1 MADFDKDEY
10 LSDAEAFDKLAGQT
24 RSGETATNA
33 QDYQSDEAASSAS
46 SQASGEKPGADCAA
60 GAASASAQGSGAAD
74 SATADSAT
82 ADADQTAADAGQTAA
97 ADNAAAQNA
106 AAANDADA
114 SADGNSDH
122 TSAAADATSAEG
134 SDASDSGLTE
144 LGKAKKEA
152 ADYLEAL
159 QRERADFVNYR
170 ARMNKEKQLARER
183 GVEDALVA
191 LLPALDNLDRIR
203 ENNEKSAE
211 MESLLK
217 QFDRAFAKFS
227 IEKFGQKG
235 DAFDP
240 SHHEAVLHHTS
251 PDVSK
256 AQIDA
261 VVEAGYK
268 MGDRILRAAKV
279 VVVSPE
285 EK

>member
-10 LSDAEAFDKLAGQT
+10 LSDAEAFDKLAGQA

-74 SATADSAT
+74 SAAS
-82 ADADQTAADAGQTAA
+82 DAGQTAA
-97 ADNAAAQNA
+97 AADDAAAQNA
-106 AAANDADA
+106 AAASDADA
-114 SADGNSDH
+114 SAAADSDQH
-122 TSAAADATSAEG
+122 SAAADAASADG
-134 SDASDSGLTE
+134 SDAGDSGLTE

-211 MESLLK
+211 IESLLK

-251 PDVSK
+251 PDVSE

>member
-10 LSDAEAFDKLAGQT
+10 LSDAEAFDKLAGQA

-46 SQASGEKPGADCAA
+46 
-60 GAASASAQGSGAAD
+60 ASAQGSGAAD
-74 SATADSAT
+74 SA
-82 ADADQTAADAGQTAA
+82 AADAGQTAA
-97 ADNAAAQNA
+97 AADDAAAQNA
-106 AAANDADA
+106 AAASDADA
-114 SADGNSDH
+114 SAAADSDH
-122 TSAAADATSAEG
+122 TSAAADAASADG
-134 SDASDSGLTE
+134 SDAGDSGLTE

-227 IEKFGQKG
+227 IEKFGRKG

-251 PDVSK
+251 PDVSE

>member
-10 LSDAEAFDKLAGQT
+10 LSDAEAFDKLAGQA

-74 SATADSAT
+74 SD
-82 ADADQTAADAGQTAA
+82 AADAGQTAA
-97 ADNAAAQNA
+97 AADDAAAQNA
-106 AAANDADA
+106 AAASDADA
-114 SADGNSDH
+114 SAAADSDH
-122 TSAAADATSAEG
+122 TSAAADAASADG
-134 SDASDSGLTE
+134 SDAGDSGLTE

-227 IEKFGQKG
+227 IEKFGRKG

>member
-10 LSDAEAFDKLAGQT
+10 LSDAEAFDKLAGQA

-60 GAASASAQGSGAAD
+60 GAESASAQGSGAAD
-74 SATADSAT
+74 SA
-82 ADADQTAADAGQTAA
+82 AAD
-97 ADNAAAQNA
+97 DAAAQNA
-106 AAANDADA
+106 AAASDADA
-114 SADGNSDH
+114 SAAADSDQH
-122 TSAAADATSAEG
+122 SAAADAASADG
-134 SDASDSGLTE
+134 SDAGDSGLTE

>member
-10 LSDAEAFDKLAGQT
+10 LSDAEAFDKLAGQA

-46 SQASGEKPGADCAA
+46 SQASGGKPGADCAA
-60 GAASASAQGSGAAD
+60 GAASARAQGSGAAD
-74 SATADSAT
+74 SA
-82 ADADQTAADAGQTAA
+82 AADASQTAA
-97 ADNAAAQNA
+97 AADDAAAQNA
-106 AAANDADA
+106 AAASDADA
-114 SADGNSDH
+114 SAAADSDH
-122 TSAAADATSAEG
+122 TSAAADAASADG
-134 SDASDSGLTE
+134 SDAGDSGLTE

-227 IEKFGQKG
+227 IEKFGRKG

-251 PDVSK
+251 PDVSE

>member
-10 LSDAEAFDKLAGQT
+10 LSDAEAFDKLAGQA

-74 SATADSAT
+74 SA
-82 ADADQTAADAGQTAA
+82 AADAGQTAA
-97 ADNAAAQNA
+97 AADDAAAQNTA
-106 AAANDADA
+106 AASDADA
-114 SADGNSDH
+114 SAAADSDQH
-122 TSAAADATSAEG
+122 SAAADAASADG
-134 SDASDSGLTE
+134 SDAGDSGLTE

-227 IEKFGQKG
+227 IEKFGRKG

-251 PDVSK
+251 PDVSE

>member
-10 LSDAEAFDKLAGQT
+10 LSDAEAFDKLAGQA

-60 GAASASAQGSGAAD
+60 GAASASAQGSCAAD
-74 SATADSAT
+74 SA
-82 ADADQTAADAGQTAA
+82 AADAGQTAA
-97 ADNAAAQNA
+97 AADDAAAQNA
-106 AAANDADA
+106 AAASDADA
-114 SADGNSDH
+114 SAAADSDH
-122 TSAAADATSAEG
+122 TSAAADAASADG
-134 SDASDSGLTE
+134 SDAGDSGLTE

-285 EK
+285 EE

>member
-10 LSDAEAFDKLAGQT
+10 LSDAEAFDKLAGQA

-60 GAASASAQGSGAAD
+60 GAASAPAPGSGAAD
-74 SATADSAT
+74 SA
-82 ADADQTAADAGQTAA
+82 AADASQTAA
-97 ADNAAAQNA
+97 AADDAAAQNA
-106 AAANDADA
+106 AAASDADA
-114 SADGNSDH
+114 SAAADSDH
-122 TSAAADATSAEG
+122 TSAAADAASADG
-134 SDASDSGLTE
+134 SDAGDSGLTE

-227 IEKFGQKG
+227 IEKFGRKG

-251 PDVSK
+251 PDVSE

>member
-10 LSDAEAFDKLAGQT
+10 LSDAEAFDKLAGQA

-46 SQASGEKPGADCAA
+46 SQASGEKTGADCAA

-74 SATADSAT
+74 SA
-82 ADADQTAADAGQTAA
+82 AADAGQTAA
-97 ADNAAAQNA
+97 AADDAAAQNA
-106 AAANDADA
+106 AAASDADA
-114 SADGNSDH
+114 SAAADSDQH
-122 TSAAADATSAEG
+122 SAAADAASADG
-134 SDASDSGLTE
+134 SDAGDSGLTE

-227 IEKFGQKG
+227 IEKFGRKG

-251 PDVSK
+251 PDVSE

>member
-10 LSDAEAFDKLAGQT
+10 LSDAEAFDKLAGQA

-46 SQASGEKPGADCAA
+46 SQASGGKPGADCAA

-74 SATADSAT
+74 SA
-82 ADADQTAADAGQTAA
+82 AADAGQTAA
-97 ADNAAAQNA
+97 AADDAAAQNA
-106 AAANDADA
+106 AAASDADA
-114 SADGNSDH
+114 SAAADSDH
-122 TSAAADATSAEG
+122 TSAAADAASADG
-134 SDASDSGLTE
+134 SDAGDSGLTE

-227 IEKFGQKG
+227 IEKFGRKG

-251 PDVSK
+251 PDVSE

>member
-10 LSDAEAFDKLAGQT
+10 LSDAEAFDKLAGQA

-33 QDYQSDEAASSAS
+33 QDYQHDEAASSAS
-46 SQASGEKPGADCAA
+46 SQASGEKPDADTAA

-74 SATADSAT
+74 SAAADASV
-82 ADADQTAADAGQTAA
+82 ADADQTAAGQTAA

-114 SADGNSDH
+114 STDGDSDH
-122 TSAAADATSAEG
+122 TSAATDATSAKG

-251 PDVSK
+251 PDVSE

>member
-10 LSDAEAFDKLAGQT
+10 LSDAEAFDKLAGQA

-74 SATADSAT
+74 SA
-82 ADADQTAADAGQTAA
+82 AADAGQTAA
-97 ADNAAAQNA
+97 AADDAAAQNA
-106 AAANDADA
+106 TAASDADA
-114 SADGNSDH
+114 SAAADSDQH
-122 TSAAADATSAEG
+122 SAAADAASADG
-134 SDASDSGLTE
+134 SDAGDSGLTE

-152 ADYLEAL
+152 ADYLQAL

-227 IEKFGQKG
+227 IEKFGRKG

-251 PDVSK
+251 PDVSE

>member
-10 LSDAEAFDKLAGQT
+10 LSDAEAFDKLAGQA

-74 SATADSAT
+74 SAAADNA
-82 ADADQTAADAGQTAA
+82 AADAGQTAA
-97 ADNAAAQNA
+97 AADAAAAQNA
-106 AAANDADA
+106 AAASDADA
-114 SADGNSDH
+114 SAAADSDQH
-122 TSAAADATSAEG
+122 SAAADAASADG
-134 SDASDSGLTE
+134 SDAGDSGLTE

-251 PDVSK
+251 PDVSE

>member
-10 LSDAEAFDKLAGQT
+10 LSDAEAFDKLAGQA

-74 SATADSAT
+74 SA
-82 ADADQTAADAGQTAA
+82 AADAGQTAA
-97 ADNAAAQNA
+97 AADDAAAQNA
-106 AAANDADA
+106 AAASDADA
-114 SADGNSDH
+114 SAAADSDQH
-122 TSAAADATSAEG
+122 SAAADAASADG
-134 SDASDSGLTE
+134 SDAGDSGLTE

-227 IEKFGQKG
+227 IEKFGRKG

-251 PDVSK
+251 PDVSE

>member
-10 LSDAEAFDKLAGQT
+10 LSDAEAFDKLAGQA

-60 GAASASAQGSGAAD
+60 GATSASAQGSGAAD
-74 SATADSAT
+74 SA
-82 ADADQTAADAGQTAA
+82 AADAGQTAA
-97 ADNAAAQNA
+97 AADAAAAQNA
-106 AAANDADA
+106 AAASDADA
-114 SADGNSDH
+114 SAAADSDQH
-122 TSAAADATSAEG
+122 SAAADAASADG
-134 SDASDSGLTE
+134 SDAGDSGLTE

-251 PDVSK
+251 PDVSE

>member
-10 LSDAEAFDKLAGQT
+10 LSDAEAFDKLAGQA

-74 SATADSAT
+74 SA
-82 ADADQTAADAGQTAA
+82 AADAGQTAA
-97 ADNAAAQNA
+97 AADDAAAQNA
-106 AAANDADA
+106 AAASDADA
-114 SADGNSDH
+114 SAAADSDH
-122 TSAAADATSAEG
+122 TSAAADAASADG
-134 SDASDSGLTE
+134 SDAGDSGLTE

-227 IEKFGQKG
+227 IEKFGRKG

-251 PDVSK
+251 PDVSE

>member
-10 LSDAEAFDKLAGQT
+10 LSDAEAFDKLAGQA

-46 SQASGEKPGADCAA
+46 SQASGEKTGADCAA

-74 SATADSAT
+74 SA
-82 ADADQTAADAGQTAA
+82 AADAGQTAA
-97 ADNAAAQNA
+97 AADDAAAQNA
-106 AAANDADA
+106 AAASDADA
-114 SADGNSDH
+114 SAAADSDH
-122 TSAAADATSAEG
+122 TSAAADAASADG
-134 SDASDSGLTE
+134 SDAGDSGLTE

-227 IEKFGQKG
+227 IEKFGRKG

-251 PDVSK
+251 PDVSE

>member
-10 LSDAEAFDKLAGQT
+10 LSDAEAFDKLAGQA

-46 SQASGEKPGADCAA
+46 SQASGGKPGADCAA

-74 SATADSAT
+74 SA
-82 ADADQTAADAGQTAA
+82 AADASQTAA
-97 ADNAAAQNA
+97 AADDAAAQNA
-106 AAANDADA
+106 AAASDADA
-114 SADGNSDH
+114 SAAADSDH
-122 TSAAADATSAEG
+122 TSAAADAASADG
-134 SDASDSGLTE
+134 SDAGDSGLTE

-227 IEKFGQKG
+227 IEKFGRKG

-251 PDVSK
+251 PDVSE

>member
-10 LSDAEAFDKLAGQT
+10 LSDAEAFDKLAGQA

-74 SATADSAT
+74 SA
-82 ADADQTAADAGQTAA
+82 AADAGQTAAA

-106 AAANDADA
+106 AAASDADA
-114 SADGNSDH
+114 SAAADSDQH
-122 TSAAADATSAEG
+122 SAAADAASADG
-134 SDASDSGLTE
+134 SDAGDSGLTE

-251 PDVSK
+251 PDVSE

>member
-10 LSDAEAFDKLAGQT
+10 LSDAEAFDKLAGQA

-46 SQASGEKPGADCAA
+46 SQASGEKTGADCAA

-74 SATADSAT
+74 SA
-82 ADADQTAADAGQTAA
+82 AADAGQIAAA
-97 ADNAAAQNA
+97 ADDAAAQNA
-106 AAANDADA
+106 AAASDADA
-114 SADGNSDH
+114 SAAADSDQH
-122 TSAAADATSAEG
+122 SAAADAACADG
-134 SDASDSGLTE
+134 SDAGDSGLTE

-227 IEKFGQKG
+227 IEKFGRKG

-251 PDVSK
+251 PDVSE

>member
-10 LSDAEAFDKLAGQT
+10 LSDAEAFDKLAGQA

-74 SATADSAT
+74 SA
-82 ADADQTAADAGQTAA
+82 AADAGQTAA
-97 ADNAAAQNA
+97 AADDAAAQNA
-106 AAANDADA
+106 AAASDADA
-114 SADGNSDH
+114 SAAADSDQH
-122 TSAAADATSAEG
+122 SAAADAASADG
-134 SDASDSGLTE
+134 SDAGDSGLTE

-211 MESLLK
+211 VESLLK

>member
-10 LSDAEAFDKLAGQT
+10 LSDAEAFDKLAGQA

-46 SQASGEKPGADCAA
+46 SQASGGKPGADCAA

-74 SATADSAT
+74 SA
-82 ADADQTAADAGQTAA
+82 AADASQTAA
-97 ADNAAAQNA
+97 AADDAAAQNA
-106 AAANDADA
+106 AAASDADA
-114 SADGNSDH
+114 SAAADSDH
-122 TSAAADATSAEG
+122 TSAAADAASADG
-134 SDASDSGLTE
+134 SDAGDSGLTE

-251 PDVSK
+251 PDVSE

>member
-10 LSDAEAFDKLAGQT
+10 LSDAEAFDKLAGQA

-46 SQASGEKPGADCAA
+46 SQASGEKTGADCAA

-74 SATADSAT
+74 SA
-82 ADADQTAADAGQTAA
+82 AADAGQTAA
-97 ADNAAAQNA
+97 AADDAAAQNA
-106 AAANDADA
+106 AAASDADA
-114 SADGNSDH
+114 SAAADSDQH
-122 TSAAADATSAEG
+122 SAAADAACADG
-134 SDASDSGLTE
+134 SDAGDSGLTE

-227 IEKFGQKG
+227 IEKFGRKG

-251 PDVSK
+251 PDVSE

>member
-10 LSDAEAFDKLAGQT
+10 LSDAEAFDKLAGQA

-46 SQASGEKPGADCAA
+46 SQASGEKTGADCAA

-74 SATADSAT
+74 SA
-82 ADADQTAADAGQTAA
+82 AADDGQTAA
-97 ADNAAAQNA
+97 AADDAAAQNA
-106 AAANDADA
+106 AAASDADA
-114 SADGNSDH
+114 SAAADSDH
-122 TSAAADATSAEG
+122 TSAAADAASADG
-134 SDASDSGLTE
+134 SDAGDSGLTE

-227 IEKFGQKG
+227 IEKFGRKG

-251 PDVSK
+251 PDVSE

>member
-10 LSDAEAFDKLAGQT
+10 LSDAEAFDKLAGQA
-24 RSGETATNA
+24 RSDETTTNA

-46 SQASGEKPGADCAA
+46 SQASGEKPGADTAA

-74 SATADSAT
+74 SA
-82 ADADQTAADAGQTAA
+82 AADAGQTAA
-97 ADNAAAQNA
+97 AADDAAAQNVA
-106 AAANDADA
+106 AASDADA
-114 SADGNSDH
+114 SAAADSDQH
-122 TSAAADATSAEG
+122 SAAADAASADG
-134 SDASDSGLTE
+134 SDAGDSGLTE

>member
-10 LSDAEAFDKLAGQT
+10 LSDAEAFDKLAGQA

-74 SATADSAT
+74 SA
-82 ADADQTAADAGQTAA
+82 AADAGQTAA
-97 ADNAAAQNA
+97 AADAAAAQNA
-106 AAANDADA
+106 AAASDADA
-114 SADGNSDH
+114 SAAADSDQH
-122 TSAAADATSAEG
+122 SAAADAASADG
-134 SDASDSGLTE
+134 SDAGDSGLTE

-251 PDVSK
+251 PDVSE

>member
-10 LSDAEAFDKLAGQT
+10 LSDAEAFDKLAGQA

-74 SATADSAT
+74 SAAADNA
-82 ADADQTAADAGQTAA
+82 AADAGQTAA
-97 ADNAAAQNA
+97 AADDAAAQNPA
-106 AAANDADA
+106 AASDADA
-114 SADGNSDH
+114 SAAADSDQH
-122 TSAAADATSAEG
+122 SAAADAASADG
-134 SDASDSGLTE
+134 SDAGDSGLTE

>member
-10 LSDAEAFDKLAGQT
+10 LSDAEAFDKLAGQA

-46 SQASGEKPGADCAA
+46 SQASGEKTGADCAA

-74 SATADSAT
+74 SA
-82 ADADQTAADAGQTAA
+82 AADAGQTAA
-97 ADNAAAQNA
+97 AADDAAAQNA
-106 AAANDADA
+106 AAD
-114 SADGNSDH
+114 SDH
-122 TSAAADATSAEG
+122 TSAAADAASADG
-134 SDASDSGLTE
+134 SDAGDSGLTE

-227 IEKFGQKG
+227 IEKFGRKG

-251 PDVSK
+251 PDVSE

>member
-10 LSDAEAFDKLAGQT
+10 LSDAEAFDKLAGQA

-33 QDYQSDEAASSAS
+33 QDYQSDGAASSAS

-74 SATADSAT
+74 SAAADNA
-82 ADADQTAADAGQTAA
+82 AADAGQTAA
-97 ADNAAAQNA
+97 AADDAAAQNA
-106 AAANDADA
+106 AAASDADA
-114 SADGNSDH
+114 SAAADSDQH
-122 TSAAADATSAEG
+122 STAADAASADG
-134 SDASDSGLTE
+134 SDAGDSGLTE

-251 PDVSK
+251 PDVSE

>member
-10 LSDAEAFDKLAGQT
+10 LSDAEAFDKLAGQA

-74 SATADSAT
+74 SA
-82 ADADQTAADAGQTAA
+82 AADAGQTAA
-97 ADNAAAQNA
+97 AADDAAAQNA
-106 AAANDADA
+106 AAASDADA
-114 SADGNSDH
+114 SAAADSDQH
-122 TSAAADATSAEG
+122 SAAADAASADG
-134 SDASDSGLTE
+134 SDAGDSGLTE

-251 PDVSK
+251 PDVSE

>member
-10 LSDAEAFDKLAGQT
+10 LSDAEAFDKLAGQA

-74 SATADSAT
+74 SA
-82 ADADQTAADAGQTAA
+82 AADAGQTAA
-97 ADNAAAQNA
+97 AADDAAAQNA
-106 AAANDADA
+106 AAASDADA
-114 SADGNSDH
+114 SAAADSDQH
-122 TSAAADATSAEG
+122 SAAADAASADG
-134 SDASDSGLTE
+134 SDAGDSGLTE

>member
-10 LSDAEAFDKLAGQT
+10 LSDAEAFDKLAGQA

-46 SQASGEKPGADCAA
+46 SQASGGKPGADCAA
-60 GAASASAQGSGAAD
+60 GAARARAPGSGAAD
-74 SATADSAT
+74 SA
-82 ADADQTAADAGQTAA
+82 AADASQTAA
-97 ADNAAAQNA
+97 AADDAAAQNA
-106 AAANDADA
+106 AAASDADA
-114 SADGNSDH
+114 SAAADSDH
-122 TSAAADATSAEG
+122 TSAAADAASADG
-134 SDASDSGLTE
+134 SDAGDSGLTE

-227 IEKFGQKG
+227 IEKFGRKG

-251 PDVSK
+251 PDVSE

>member
-10 LSDAEAFDKLAGQT
+10 LSDAEAFDKLAGQA

-60 GAASASAQGSGAAD
+60 GAASVSAQGSGAAD
-74 SATADSAT
+74 SA
-82 ADADQTAADAGQTAA
+82 A
-97 ADNAAAQNA
+97 ADNAAADAGQAAADAAQSA

-114 SADGNSDH
+114 SADGDSDH

-134 SDASDSGLTE
+134 SHASDSGLTE

-235 DAFDP
+235 DPFDP

-251 PDVSK
+251 PDVSE

>member
-10 LSDAEAFDKLAGQT
+10 LSDAEAFDKLAGQA

-46 SQASGEKPGADCAA
+46 SQASGEKTGADCAA

-74 SATADSAT
+74 SA
-82 ADADQTAADAGQTAA
+82 AADAGQTAA
-97 ADNAAAQNA
+97 AADDAAAQNA
-106 AAANDADA
+106 AAASDADA
-114 SADGNSDH
+114 SAAADSDQH
-122 TSAAADATSAEG
+122 SAAADAACADG
-134 SDASDSGLTE
+134 SDAGDSGLTE

>member
-10 LSDAEAFDKLAGQT
+10 LSDAEAFDKLAGQA

-46 SQASGEKPGADCAA
+46 SQASGEKTGADCAA

-74 SATADSAT
+74 SA
-82 ADADQTAADAGQTAA
+82 AADAGQTAA
-97 ADNAAAQNA
+97 AADDAAAQSA

-114 SADGNSDH
+114 SADGDSDH

-235 DAFDP
+235 DPFDP

-251 PDVSK
+251 PDVSE

>member
-10 LSDAEAFDKLAGQT
+10 LSDAEAFDKLAGQA

-33 QDYQSDEAASSAS
+33 QDYQSDEAASSTS

-74 SATADSAT
+74 SA
-82 ADADQTAADAGQTAA
+82 AADAGQTAA
-97 ADNAAAQNA
+97 AADDAAAQNA
-106 AAANDADA
+106 AAASDADA
-114 SADGNSDH
+114 SAAADSDQH
-122 TSAAADATSAEG
+122 SAAADAASADG
-134 SDASDSGLTE
+134 SDAGDSGLTE

-227 IEKFGQKG
+227 IEKFGRKG

-251 PDVSK
+251 PDVSE

>member
-10 LSDAEAFDKLAGQT
+10 LSDAEAFDKLAGQA

-74 SATADSAT
+74 SA
-82 ADADQTAADAGQTAA
+82 AADAGQTAA
-97 ADNAAAQNA
+97 AADDDAAQNA
-106 AAANDADA
+106 AAASDADA
-114 SADGNSDH
+114 SAAADSDQH
-122 TSAAADATSAEG
+122 SAAADAASADG
-134 SDASDSGLTE
+134 SDAGDSGLTE

-251 PDVSK
+251 PDVSE

>member
-10 LSDAEAFDKLAGQT
+10 LSDAEAFDKLAGQA

-74 SATADSAT
+74 SAAADNA
-82 ADADQTAADAGQTAA
+82 AADAGQTAA
-97 ADNAAAQNA
+97 AADSAAAQNA
-106 AAANDADA
+106 AAASDADA
-114 SADGNSDH
+114 SAAADSDQH
-122 TSAAADATSAEG
+122 SAAADAASADG
-134 SDASDSGLTE
+134 SDAGDSGLTE

>member
-10 LSDAEAFDKLAGQT
+10 LSDAEAFDKLAGQA

-33 QDYQSDEAASSAS
+33 QDYQSDEAASSES

-74 SATADSAT
+74 SA
-82 ADADQTAADAGQTAA
+82 AADAGQTAA
-97 ADNAAAQNA
+97 AAEDAAAQNA
-106 AAANDADA
+106 AAASDADA
-114 SADGNSDH
+114 SAAADSDQH
-122 TSAAADATSAEG
+122 SAAADAASADG
-134 SDASDSGLTE
+134 SDAGDSGLTE

-251 PDVSK
+251 PDVSE

>member
-10 LSDAEAFDKLAGQT
+10 LSDAEAFDKLAGQA

-74 SATADSAT
+74 SAAADNA
-82 ADADQTAADAGQTAA
+82 AADAGQTAA
-97 ADNAAAQNA
+97 AADDAAAQNA
-106 AAANDADA
+106 AAASDADA
-114 SADGNSDH
+114 SAAADSDQH
-122 TSAAADATSAEG
+122 SAAADAASADG
-134 SDASDSGLTE
+134 SDAGDSGLTE